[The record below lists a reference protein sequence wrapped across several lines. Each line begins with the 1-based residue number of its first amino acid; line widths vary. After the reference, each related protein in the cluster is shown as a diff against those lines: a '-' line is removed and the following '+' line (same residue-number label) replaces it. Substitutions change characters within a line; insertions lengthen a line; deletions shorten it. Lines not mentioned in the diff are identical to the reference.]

1 MQPSK
6 QEHARGIKSTDQDG
20 EACLTEKSG
29 SRVTSGVTGSRHSMI
44 RHPSAPH
51 LCFLLSS
58 LLATCSLKGFPCL
71 TAKGFCRSQ
80 TEVFPAWQPQEGS
93 ILTAS
98 CLSASIAP
106 SPKGGALSGART
118 TLPYWPRTWGC
129 WDRPGA
135 PARLFLCLLTVLLPR
150 EAALVSSGPGSLALC
165 TLGAPGQREA
175 LIGNCRLRH
184 LFPVLPWQGCLMPS
198 LLRSAHSSF
207 HSTSLP

>member
-1 MQPSK
+1 MQPSR
-6 QEHARGIKSTDQDG
+6 QEHARGIKSTDQDR

-29 SRVTSGVTGSRHSMI
+29 SRVTSGVTGSRHSVI

-71 TAKGFCRSQ
+71 TAKGFCCPQ
-80 TEVFPAWQPQEGS
+80 TEVFPAWQPQGGGS

-106 SPKGGALSGART
+106 SPEGGALSGAHT
-118 TLPYWPRTWGC
+118 TLTYWPRTWGC

-135 PARLFLCLLTVLLPR
+135 SARLFAMPPHCALAQGGCPGEQWPRLPCPLHSGGAWPARSSDRKLSVASFIPSSVL
-150 EAALVSSGPGSLALC
+150 
-165 TLGAPGQREA
+165 
-175 LIGNCRLRH
+175 
-184 LFPVLPWQGCLMPS
+184 WGCLM
-198 LLRSAHSSF
+198 L
-207 HSTSLP
+207 